1 MPLSSPVQ
9 PHMFCSQLFCLPFP
23 LEEGT
28 VGWRNEIAVMLWNTL
43 FLPLL
48 PPHTVPPLEYGVPPM
63 KYSPS
68 WTAPKR
74 VLPTWCSTSELV
86 HHGSFPWG
94 SSPLAAASFR
104 AHPFALAWGSSWT
117 AGWTFAP
124 PWSSPCVSEE
134 SLLWHLQ
141 HLHPLFIHWPC
152 CLHSCFFHIFSFIS
166 LSCCC
171 ATGFF
176 PLFNY
181 VIPEVLPPLLMGSAF
196 ASNRPSLELSGID
209 SIRRGGNF
217 WHLLTESTPAA
228 SLLPKTL
235 PRKHSTILKM

>member
-1 MPLSSPVQ
+1 MPPSSPVQ

-28 VGWRNEIAVMLWNTL
+28 VGWRNEIAVMLRNTL

-48 PPHTVPPLEYGVPPM
+48 SPHTVPPLEYGVPPM

-74 VLPTWCSTSELV
+74 VLPTWRSTSELV

-104 AHPFALAWGSSWT
+104 AHPFALVWGSSWT

-134 SLLWHLQ
+134 SPLWHLQ

-152 CLHSCFFHIFSFIS
+152 CLHSCFFHIFSVLSIPASAVEHCLCFLKYFITEAPQCHWWAQ
-166 LSCCC
+166 L
-171 ATGFF
+171 
-176 PLFNY
+176 
-181 VIPEVLPPLLMGSAF
+181 LPVAG
-196 ASNRPSLELSGID
+196 PSWSHLELAPSNMWLSPDFFSQRTYLQSPTFICGQNL
-209 SIRRGGNF
+209 G
-217 WHLLTESTPAA
+217 
-228 SLLPKTL
+228 
-235 PRKHSTILKM
+235 M